1 MRTYFEIEF
10 GSKWDQ
16 KFCRKWFDRE
26 SELDY
31 FATTVF
37 RCPCKIN
44 IADLDRGRFAPDLQC
59 NVIDKK
65 CHILHHGS
73 QHCVRT
79 ARPSIGGSGQTCCYD
94 DYGELVQSADTMYGG
109 RPSRAFVYGKHPFK
123 MQTMVP
129 TLSYWYYDVMPFFYC
144 CKWAKRED
152 NSETCQMYNYYRTS
166 QDCSSYQAPGVG
178 KSQTSL
184 SKQKANRQL
193 LASIYGDP
201 HIVSF
206 DRFNY
211 TFNGKGEFSLIHV
224 DSEMHKLDIHGR
236 FEQIPHGEGTHL
248 TAIAIRDNQSSIIEF
263 RLRPEAARWQYQLY
277 LFGDKEMY
285 YFWQPDMRSINMRGV
300 MLYQPSGIRN
310 MSHII
315 AMFDSGAGV
324 EVMVSPA
331 GSLMLNVYLPRTF
344 FNSTSGLMGTWTG
357 HPEDDLTLPDGR
369 LALTASDSLSMKD
382 IHDQFA
388 SAYRLAETKTKLL
401 MQSLFWHDPVSY
413 SYYDDR
419 AFEPRFAVDQE
430 NMEEHKDA
438 LKVCSDSLVSVD

>member
-1 MRTYFEIEF
+1 M
-10 GSKWDQ
+10 
-16 KFCRKWFDRE
+16 
-26 SELDY
+26 
-31 FATTVF
+31 
-37 RCPCKIN
+37 
-44 IADLDRGRFAPDLQC
+44 
-59 NVIDKK
+59 
-65 CHILHHGS
+65 
-73 QHCVRT
+73 
-79 ARPSIGGSGQTCCYD
+79 
-94 DYGELVQSADTMYGG
+94 
-109 RPSRAFVYGKHPFK
+109 
-123 MQTMVP
+123 
-129 TLSYWYYDVMPFFYC
+129 
-144 CKWAKRED
+144 
-152 NSETCQMYNYYRTS
+152 
-166 QDCSSYQAPGVG
+166 
-178 KSQTSL
+178 
-184 SKQKANRQL
+184 
-193 LASIYGDP
+193 
-201 HIVSF
+201 SF

-236 FEQIPHGEGTHL
+236 FEQIAHGEGTHL

-310 MSHII
+310 MSHVI

-357 HPEDDLTLPDGR
+357 HAEDDLMLPDGR

-388 SAYRLAETKTKLL
+388 SSFRLAETKSKLL

-430 NMEEHKDA
+430 NMNEHKDA
-438 LKVCSDSLVSVD
+438 LRVCSDSLVSEFIEDIHLAIFPNLLRTSFLFFAALPLRLLCDARSLLCRVDEKVRSFVFTILE